1 MAKHGR
7 FLRSAML
14 AATAIAVAAGTA
26 LGAVRTGTD
35 GLDTLVGTN
44 DNDQF
49 TGQAGDDT
57 LKGRA
62 GDDVYHFA
70 DGWGRDTVV
79 EPARVKVGKQRVSG
93 GIDTLSFADATGRV
107 GVTLVPEWGAHWN
120 TAVASDGSQVD
131 LGSSVVEKI
140 VGGGGDDALAGGE
153 RDNTYR
159 PGGGSYDV
167 VTDYGGYDPSEG
179 GMRLLRPS
187 DDAYAGLAGHDGDV
201 YVYDFGGTADRL
213 DFRPLE
219 RNDVT
224 LTAVDLDN
232 NGTAESLRAAT
243 GETTAVYV
251 VGHFGPYRDLGP
263 HGRVERLVFAD
274 RTITAPKSLGDAAT
288 GASSPDDR
296 HGTAQQRVAD
306 PGPDH
311 DRQRDPTPPPA
322 DHRTAAGGK
331 PRQP

>member
-1 MAKHGR
+1 MAKQSAWR
-7 FLRSAML
+7 RSAAL
-14 AATAIAVAAGTA
+14 AALALALTVGTA
-26 LGAVRTGTD
+26 LGAIRTGTD
-35 GLDTLVGTN
+35 GNDTLVGTN
-44 DNDQF
+44 GNDQV

-79 EPARVKVGKQRVSG
+79 EPARVKAGKQRVSG
-93 GIDTLSFADATGRV
+93 GIDTLNFAEATDRV
-107 GVTLVPEWGAHWN
+107 AVTLVPEWGAHWN
-120 TAVASDGSQVD
+120 NAVANDSSQVD
-131 LGSSVVEKI
+131 LGSAVVEKI
-140 VGGGGDDALAGGE
+140 VGGDGDDALAGGE
-153 RDNTYR
+153 RDNTYH

-167 VTDYGGYDPSEG
+167 VTDYGGYDPNEG
-179 GMRLLRPS
+179 GMRPLRPS
-187 DDAYAGLAGHDGDV
+187 DDAYIGLAGHGGGV

-213 DFRPLE
+213 DFRPLK
-219 RNDVT
+219 RKDVT

-232 NGTAESLRAAT
+232 SGTAESLRAAT

-306 PGPDH
+306 PGPNH
-311 DRQRDPTPPPA
+311 DRQRDPTPPPV
-322 DHRTAAGGK
+322 DYRSAAGGK